1 MSDIISLGL
10 WIKRRRKAL
19 DLTQAE
25 LAQRV
30 GCSLDLIQKIE
41 ADTRRP
47 SREMAGRIAD
57 MLELAAAERAPFMQ
71 AARAELGADRLAPP
85 TQSIARGAFVPAQA
99 MSSAGDPPG
108 HRPPMPPTN
117 LPAPLTQ
124 LIGRKPAIAA
134 VRAALL
140 RGETRLLTLIG
151 PPGIGKTR
159 LSLAVAHD
167 VQDAFSDG

>member
-1 MSDIISLGL
+1 
-10 WIKRRRKAL
+10 
-19 DLTQAE
+19 
-25 LAQRV
+25 
-30 GCSLDLIQKIE
+30 
-41 ADTRRP
+41 
-47 SREMAGRIAD
+47 
-57 MLELAAAERAPFMQ
+57 
-71 AARAELGADRLAPP
+71 
-85 TQSIARGAFVPAQA
+85 
-99 MSSAGDPPG
+99 
-108 HRPPMPPTN
+108 MPPTN